1 MQGAN
6 LLYPGLTDLD
16 VLMRTY
22 TIISSSDSLF
32 EFLLMTDCWK
42 ALIILLLALS
52 EIVISLYVTSTV
64 DVIFETPCILFR
76 HAVVVS
82 WC

>member
-1 MQGAN
+1 MAN

-22 TIISSSDSLF
+22 TIISSSDTLF
-32 EFLLMTDCWK
+32 KFLLMTDCWK

-64 DVIFETPCILFR
+64 DVILETPCILFR
-76 HAVVVS
+76 HAVGVS
-82 WC
+82 WY